1 MHFVGII
8 HSVNLKN
15 KVFSIR
21 NKTGVKFFYLQ
32 NNLIKKFK
40 KYLEKGRYVAFD
52 YDEDKIIVKN
62 KITSFQVN
70 YFTKIIRKTKRRN
83 IKYYDLKII
92 QSGIRDLIN
101 SLENVMFLDL
111 EMTMQDYHHNEKFK
125 TEIIQAGYI
134 IVDKDNN
141 VLCEKSNYVKPTV
154 CKRITAR
161 TYQFLGINKDDL
173 KDAISYKE
181 FYKDFKNVLNTY
193 HPTILVWGKNDIK
206 VINDSYSLNKVKSLA
221 DLTTF
226 INLLSIQKNYFNLK
240 NDLGLFRAYSI
251 YNHTEDIF
259 QAHDA
264 LADARVTFEVYKL
277 FKEIINQNE
286 EFVFPK

>member
-101 SLENVMFLDL
+101 SLENVMF
-111 EMTMQDYHHNEKFK
+111 
-125 TEIIQAGYI
+125 
-134 IVDKDNN
+134 
-141 VLCEKSNYVKPTV
+141 
-154 CKRITAR
+154 
-161 TYQFLGINKDDL
+161 
-173 KDAISYKE
+173 
-181 FYKDFKNVLNTY
+181 
-193 HPTILVWGKNDIK
+193 
-206 VINDSYSLNKVKSLA
+206 
-221 DLTTF
+221 
-226 INLLSIQKNYFNLK
+226 
-240 NDLGLFRAYSI
+240 
-251 YNHTEDIF
+251 
-259 QAHDA
+259 
-264 LADARVTFEVYKL
+264 
-277 FKEIINQNE
+277 
-286 EFVFPK
+286 